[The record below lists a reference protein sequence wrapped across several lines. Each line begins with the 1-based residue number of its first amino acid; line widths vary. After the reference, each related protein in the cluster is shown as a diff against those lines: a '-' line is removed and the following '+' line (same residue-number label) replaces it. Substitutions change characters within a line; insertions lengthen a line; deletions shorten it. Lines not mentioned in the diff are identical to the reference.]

1 MKDNRRIVK
10 GIWSI
15 IFSIPVIVL
24 VCFYENPQVLV
35 TYTGGICGT
44 FILFLIPVALVT
56 FARRYRK
63 QLILKEELDDEPN
76 FNASPFQHVIWR
88 VLIVAFALITLYFVI
103 LGIIDG
109 NAGH

>member
-1 MKDNRRIVK
+1 LVK
-10 GIWSI
+10 GIWAI

-63 QLILKEELDDEPN
+63 RQILKGELEDGPN
-76 FNASPFQHVIWR
+76 FNASPFKSPIWSI
-88 VLIVAFALITLYFVI
+88 LIVSFALITLYFVI